1 MRLPDDPRAR
11 RVLEEYLERY
21 ERGGVSRALEAENL
35 DFRGAVLDG
44 VKLHSAALHGAQLD
58 GVSLRHTNL
67 DAARLWGASLR
78 GADLTGAL
86 IVKAEFD
93 GSDATGAIFDD
104 LVYTSRAEFDDTCL
118 RGARFRR
125 TRLAE
130 VSFMRADLSGAD
142 FAQARLLLTDFLRA
156 HLHGASFEGASGSIY
171 DVGAYVEDG
180 PDAPLL
186 SPEDLA
192 KWMMAAGATDVT
204 VFYSPLLQSPPA
216 DD

>member
-11 RVLEEYLERY
+11 RVLEEYLRRY
-21 ERGGVSRALEAENL
+21 ERGGVPRALEAENL
-35 DFRGAVLDG
+35 DLRGAVLDG
-44 VKLHSAALHGAQLD
+44 LKLHSAALHGAQLD

-125 TRLAE
+125 ARLAE

-142 FAQARLLLTDFLRA
+142 FTQATLLVTDFLQARL
-156 HLHGASFEGASGSIY
+156 HGACFEGASGSIY

-180 PDAPLL
+180 RGAPLL

-192 KWMMAAGATDVT
+192 QWMMAAGATEIT
-204 VFYSPLLQSPPA
+204 VFDAPLLSFPPA
-216 DD
+216 PE